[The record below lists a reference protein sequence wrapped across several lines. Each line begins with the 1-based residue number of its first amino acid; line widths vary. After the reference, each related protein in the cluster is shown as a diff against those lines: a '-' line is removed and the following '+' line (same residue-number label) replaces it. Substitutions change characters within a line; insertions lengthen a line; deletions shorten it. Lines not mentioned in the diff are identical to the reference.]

1 MLHFMLPC
9 RSIVSYCS
17 ASHLPGSC
25 LDSNGIENN
34 VILLSVMT
42 LVKVANEAVIMTIL
56 GGPTN
61 YVCSICYSY
70 VAKPARVG
78 TNTRWYPSQK
88 WKPKPRAICERP
100 FWWLVSWMKP
110 THFMTWSQRASPTST
125 CPSILKGSQHPSL
138 KTRESMRCSRVF
150 QNEKFQQQFKEKLP
164 MLASL
169 ERLYQVGV
177 EMNRFQQ
184 EELRQ
189 CHGWWW
195 LKWNT
200 VMVFLD

>member
-1 MLHFMLPC
+1 
-9 RSIVSYCS
+9 
-17 ASHLPGSC
+17 
-25 LDSNGIENN
+25 
-34 VILLSVMT
+34 
-42 LVKVANEAVIMTIL
+42 
-56 GGPTN
+56 
-61 YVCSICYSY
+61 
-70 VAKPARVG
+70 
-78 TNTRWYPSQK
+78 
-88 WKPKPRAICERP
+88 
-100 FWWLVSWMKP
+100 
-110 THFMTWSQRASPTST
+110 
-125 CPSILKGSQHPSL
+125 L

-164 MLASL
+164 ILASL

-177 EMNRFQQ
+177 EVNRFQQ